1 MTKTILSNIIKSEYN
16 RQVSLDKNKWMSS
29 SFEDVNKLKVNNSG
43 KIGEILIYNIC
54 TQFNINKK
62 MFKRNVSK
70 GVYDILIKNK
80 RIEIKTARVG
90 NGKYNTFQ
98 HETLSNDG
106 CDYYLFVDIKPN
118 EYYITVLKKFDLN
131 ERCKI
136 TKSKATL
143 RKNTSNVYKFNL
155 SETMLKRGIQSGNTI
170 KVSDKTSLE
179 QVGLFLDRL
188 IV

>member
-1 MTKTILSNIIKSEYN
+1 MTKTILYNIIKREYE
-16 RQVSLDKNKWMSS
+16 RQESLDKNKWLSS
-29 SFEDVNKLKVNNSG
+29 SFENVNKLKVNNSG

-54 TQFNINKK
+54 TRFNIDKK
-62 MFKRNVSK
+62 MFKREFND
-70 GVYDILIKNK
+70 GIYDIKIKNK

-90 NGKYNTFQ
+90 NRNKIFQ

-131 ERCKI
+131 QRCKI
-136 TKSKATL
+136 TNSKATL
-143 RKNTSNVYKFNL
+143 RKNTTNVYKFCL
-155 SETMLKRGIQSGNTI
+155 SENMLKKGIQHGNTI
-170 KVSDKTSLE
+170 KVSEQTTLE
-179 QVGLFLDRL
+179 QVGLFLDNM